1 MIDVMQDDD
10 PTTSE
15 DEDSDEKEEDIESE
29 MNRLGSKQILDRV
42 DCDIDFEVLSDPW
55 IEKIVNYEK
64 SNRS

>member
-1 MIDVMQDDD
+1 MCGLG
-10 PTTSE
+10 
-15 DEDSDEKEEDIESE
+15 DSSYDIFNGFGKDIETE

-55 IEKIVNYEK
+55 IEKIVDYEK

>member
-1 MIDVMQDDD
+1 MCYYDIFNGFG
-10 PTTSE
+10 
-15 DEDSDEKEEDIESE
+15 KDIETE